1 MNQPSIASLPRIVRF
16 LGTDDSPGSCCPH
29 CGAEG
34 RYTLRF
40 QVEDGRTM
48 GAMRGCV
55 QLFPVSRVATE
66 ELRLRE
72 KLAALVKRF
81 GQGATLNRRDAE
93 ALTHARISSRARET
107 SAAPSALSTAPSER
121 IRRGIGDERMRGLR
135 HRESGKVGLV
145 RVEQEPA

>member
-72 KLAALVKRF
+72 KLAAIVKRF
-81 GQGATLNRRDAE
+81 GQSATLNRRDAE
-93 ALTHARISSRARET
+93 ALDACEEFFAGSRNERSTLSVIDGAKRANQARY
-107 SAAPSALSTAPSER
+107 
-121 IRRGIGDERMRGLR
+121 RR
-135 HRESGKVGLV
+135 
-145 RVEQEPA
+145 